1 MVTVVEPLLPL
12 PESSPN
18 VTFYERSPPQAAAQL
33 RQPRAF
39 WAFRF
44 ERASRLHRAKAVSK
58 EKSTSHDW
66 WQPVGRIDMSDV
78 QNELDPLF
86 NNPAMRNRI
95 GKAIAKAMEHRF
107 PSPSA

>member
-44 ERASRLHRAKAVSK
+44 ERASRLHRAKAVS
-58 EKSTSHDW
+58 
-66 WQPVGRIDMSDV
+66 
-78 QNELDPLF
+78 